1 MGLFDQ
7 FKQAFTRDN
16 LKRGFDGA
24 VQSAQ
29 DIAANP
35 LGILDDHNALQE
47 YGREL
52 QRLQQVGIRGV
63 GVIRSVSPTG
73 EKASGVDWAD
83 IEIDMTLPG
92 RDTYLATTRI
102 MMPRNT
108 ADMYAPGSRHNVAI
122 DPADPN
128 NFAFAE

>member
-1 MGLFDQ
+1 
-7 FKQAFTRDN
+7 
-16 LKRGFDGA
+16 
-24 VQSAQ
+24 
-29 DIAANP
+29 
-35 LGILDDHNALQE
+35 
-47 YGREL
+47 
-52 QRLQQVGIRGV
+52 VGIRGV

-73 EKASGVDWAD
+73 EKAGGVDWAD

>member
-35 LGILDDHNALQE
+35 LGILDDHNAL
-47 YGREL
+47 
-52 QRLQQVGIRGV
+52 
-63 GVIRSVSPTG
+63 
-73 EKASGVDWAD
+73 
-83 IEIDMTLPG
+83 
-92 RDTYLATTRI
+92 
-102 MMPRNT
+102 
-108 ADMYAPGSRHNVAI
+108 
-122 DPADPN
+122 
-128 NFAFAE
+128 